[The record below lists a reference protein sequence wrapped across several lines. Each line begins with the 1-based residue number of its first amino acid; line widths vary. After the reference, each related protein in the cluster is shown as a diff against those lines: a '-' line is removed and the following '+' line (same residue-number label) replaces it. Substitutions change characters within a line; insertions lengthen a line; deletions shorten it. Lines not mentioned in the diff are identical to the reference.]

1 MWFTESNCETFVP
14 WTFYGFVYNCPQKK
28 KGIVSSMHAL
38 WVSRNTYVP
47 VPHNCQTVLLIFWKA
62 INTYLSAASRFV
74 EGFRMELSQ
83 VAISIAVRPRLHA
96 GSGHVRFTQLTHSL
110 TVPAVSRCAGPG
122 AGWTVTGAARRE
134 EGPDGSR

>member
-1 MWFTESNCETFVP
+1 
-14 WTFYGFVYNCPQKK
+14 
-28 KGIVSSMHAL
+28 
-38 WVSRNTYVP
+38 
-47 VPHNCQTVLLIFWKA
+47 
-62 INTYLSAASRFV
+62 
-74 EGFRMELSQ
+74 MELSQ